1 MTLEEVNDNEDIS
14 VSKTIEILDKS
25 NHEIQ
30 ETLEKVEKT
39 RNQSN
44 ESNESFESYD
54 YDSKEH
60 FSPDNTL

>member
-1 MTLEEVNDNEDIS
+1 MVNFYAKEAEREDAEIRGNMTLEEVNDNEDIS

-39 RNQSN
+39 RN
-44 ESNESFESYD
+44 
-54 YDSKEH
+54 
-60 FSPDNTL
+60 